1 MQDTNTAID
10 LVEQSR
16 AQIGK
21 LAGGDWRIGI
31 QAIIMK
37 ELSQVQTLEGTKH
50 KMHKNNTERQVMST
64 QPTQVHVYV

>member
-1 MQDTNTAID
+1 MVVPDANAAID

-21 LAGGDWRIGI
+21 LAGGDRRIRI

-37 ELSQVQTLEGTKH
+37 ELSQVQTLERNNIKCIKTTTQRD
-50 KMHKNNTERQVMST
+50 KN
-64 QPTQVHVYV
+64 

>member
-1 MQDTNTAID
+1 MFGFHACVLTRLQGFLFPSLMVVPDTNTAIN

-21 LAGGDWRIGI
+21 LAGGDQRIGI

-37 ELSQVQTLEGTKH
+37 EPGQVQTLEGKQH
-50 KMHKNNTERQVMST
+50 
-64 QPTQVHVYV
+64 